1 MFQDGPTICVAI
13 TSNSLDKPAMEFI
26 VSCANARK
34 VGAIGIFYHI
44 QDRFNC
50 ETKEEAEKLFYEK
63 YECNSKVMVFQ

>member
-1 MFQDGPTICVAI
+1 MFQDSQITYAAI
-13 TSNSLDKPAMEFI
+13 TSNLLDKPTMEFI

-63 YECNSKVMVFQ
+63 YECNSKVIVFQ